1 MRHADPHHLSFGPLF
16 RRLRRIIVDIFVGL
30 PSDPKVSPI
39 ETLLLRILASAECD
53 GDKLRGLAALDA
65 VSFAKAIG
73 RLRSVK
79 LVQMIRSPVDRRRR
93 VYTLTDQ
100 GRSTVIAVTQIVEQA
115 GDLFLQGL
123 SPRDK
128 ALFMRLFTKFT
139 LAHAVN
145 GAVPQDPNIA
155 THLYGRLDPGTLLRR
170 ARQISVEFFSRE
182 CGRFEISPIETGA
195 VDLIGIY
202 EPLAI
207 KDLPT
212 LLDVNRGSAFSVV
225 AELAAMNL
233 LSEDHHAKRLLV
245 LSQTG
250 RNLRNEMMDALEK
263 VEARMMRVLTKAE
276 QASLYRLMRRIYVSH
291 QG

>member
-1 MRHADPHHLSFGPLF
+1 MLHADPRHLSFGPLI
-16 RRLRRIIVDIFVGL
+16 RRLRRIIVDIFMDL
-30 PSDPKVSPI
+30 SSDLKISPI
-39 ETLLLRILASAECD
+39 ETLLLRILAGVECD
-53 GDKLRGLAALDA
+53 SDKLRGLAALDA

-73 RLRSVK
+73 HLRSAK

-100 GRSTVIAVTQIVEQA
+100 GRSTAIAVTHIAEQA
-115 GDLFLQGL
+115 GDLFLQYL

-155 THLYGRLDPGTLLRR
+155 THMYGRLDPGTLLRR
-170 ARQISVEFFSRE
+170 ARQISVDFFVLE
-182 CGRFEISPIETGA
+182 CGRFDISPIETGA

-207 KDLPT
+207 KDLPK

-225 AELAAMNL
+225 AKLVKMNL
-233 LSEDHHAKRLLV
+233 LSEEHRTKRLLM

-250 RNLRNEMMDALEK
+250 RNLRSEMMSAIAK
-263 VEARMMRVLTKAE
+263 VEVRMMRVLTRAE
-276 QASLYRLMRRIYVSH
+276 QASLNRLMRRIYVSH